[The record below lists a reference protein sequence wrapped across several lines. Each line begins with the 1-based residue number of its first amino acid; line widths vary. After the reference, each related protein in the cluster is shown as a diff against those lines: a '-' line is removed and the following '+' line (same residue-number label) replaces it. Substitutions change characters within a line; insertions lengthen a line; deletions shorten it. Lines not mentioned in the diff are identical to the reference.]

1 MYFILGMV
9 AAAALVVGVVIF
21 NVRVKIN
28 KLGEEV
34 TQLNEGLRDALNVS
48 RENHQ
53 ICERKFDEIYDIYTK
68 NLDNLNRDVDLRF
81 NNQDRRIDDFYREVE
96 LQFSNVYRDMDSRFD
111 KFETRFKKELIKG

>member
-1 MYFILGMV
+1 MEIMYFVLGMV

-21 NVRVKIN
+21 NMMVKIN

-48 RENHQ
+48 HGNHQ
-53 ICERKFDEIYDIYTK
+53 ICEHRFDEIYDIYTK
-68 NLDNLNRDVDLRF
+68 NLDNLNRDMDSRF
-81 NNQDRRIDDFYREVE
+81 DN
-96 LQFSNVYRDMDSRFD
+96 LYRDMDSRFD